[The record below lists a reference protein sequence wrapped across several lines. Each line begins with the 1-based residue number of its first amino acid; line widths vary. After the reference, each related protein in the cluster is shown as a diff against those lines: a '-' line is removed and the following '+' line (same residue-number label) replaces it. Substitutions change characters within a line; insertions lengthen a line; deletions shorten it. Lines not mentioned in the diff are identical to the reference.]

1 MILKFSVLR
10 ETTFIEQKKKSWAKF
25 EKMHRQKDSNPDEMT
40 RLFVEITDDLS
51 YSRTFYQKRSVRV
64 YLNYLAQMVFL
75 KINKGK
81 KLKLSRFFRFWTHS
95 LPMEFARSWKA
106 MLLSLLIFSG
116 AMIVGVVT
124 TAHDVDFATEV
135 MSPSYIEMTDR
146 NIENGDPMAVYHE
159 HGSSFSSTFNL
170 TLNNTMVSAR
180 TYASGLFT
188 GLPTATILI
197 HNGISLGAFHQYLYH
212 KGVLGEAMFVIWIHG
227 ILEISAIVIAG
238 GAGFVLGM
246 GFLFPGSFTRMQS
259 FRIAAKRSF
268 KIAMSTIFILIVSG
282 FIEGSVTRYT
292 QMPFIF
298 KALII
303 GASTLFIVGYF
314 VLYPMYLH
322 RKYIK
327 QQGFKF
333 IDKVPHVEEGK
344 VELFKVRE
352 VGEMYND
359 TLALTRGVFG
369 TFFQSMFALGIPL
382 VMGLVGYYFLMV
394 SDTKEELFWIFNL
407 IESIYPEETTL
418 LNLGAFV
425 SVFLTVLVSVFYS
438 LKLYKEDRRFSAIEF
453 YTYAFKNALKTW
465 PFLLFAVG
473 AYFWRSPWI
482 FPITIVLV
490 PFLFHYTYAGFMND
504 DPYKEQLK
512 STNKILGKTWFGSI
526 GFWLLLTVIPMI
538 LIFIMGYVFGEKGL
552 AVFSIAIDYLQD
564 NISPLVKDPAPY
576 FNWINFF
583 FYFVFIAIVFL
594 FLILGMIIQYHTVK
608 ERIEGINLY
617 KRMMDFGTKNK
628 LFEQAGEGEY

>member
-1 MILKFSVLR
+1 MR
-10 ETTFIEQKKKSWAKF
+10 ETTFIEQKKKNWAKF

-64 YLNYLAQMVFL
+64 YLNFLAQMVFL

-81 KLKLSRFFRFWTHS
+81 KLKLSRFTSFWTYS

-106 MLLSLLIFSG
+106 MLLSLLIFVG

-124 TAHDVDFATEV
+124 TAHDLDFATEV
-135 MSPSYIEMTDR
+135 MSPSYIEMTDQ

-159 HGSSFSSTFNL
+159 HGSSFNSTFKL
-170 TLNNTMVSAR
+170 TMNNTMVAAR

-188 GLPTATILI
+188 GLPTATILV

-268 KIAMSTIFILIVSG
+268 KIAMSTIFILIISG
-282 FIEGSVTRYT
+282 FIEGSITRYT

-303 GASTLFIVGYF
+303 GGSTIIILGYF

-327 QQGFKF
+327 GQGFKF
-333 IDKVPHVEEGK
+333 EDKVPHVEEAK

-359 TLALTRGVFG
+359 TLALARGVMSV
-369 TFFQSMFALGIPL
+369 FFQSMLVLGIPL
-382 VMGLVGYYFLMV
+382 VMGFVGYHYIFV
-394 SDTKEELFWIFNL
+394 SETKEELFWSFNL
-407 IESIYPEETTL
+407 IESIFPDDRSL
-418 LNLGAFV
+418 LNLGAFL
-425 SVFLTVLVSVFYS
+425 SLFIGVLMSTFYS
-438 LKLYKEDRRFSAIEF
+438 LKMYRNNETGFNVIQFYKYVF
-453 YTYAFKNALKTW
+453 TNVLKTW
-465 PFLLFAVG
+465 PLLLYLIGAFFWQSAFL
-473 AYFWRSPWI
+473 
-482 FPITIVLV
+482 FPITLLFV
-490 PFLFHYTYAGFMND
+490 PFLFHYTYSGFKNED
-504 DPYKEQLK
+504 SYKVQLK
-512 STNKILGKTWFGSI
+512 ATNKILWKTWFGTI
-526 GFWLLLTVIPMI
+526 GFWLLLSVIP
-538 LIFIMGYVFGEKGL
+538 LLLVFIMGYILGDNGL
-552 AVFSIAIDYLQD
+552 AVFSIAIEYLQD
-564 NISPLVKDPAPY
+564 NISPLVNDPAPY

-583 FYFVFIAIVFL
+583 FYFVFIAIVFM
-594 FLILGMIIQYHTVK
+594 FFILGMVIQYHTVK

-617 KRMMDFGTKNK
+617 KRMKEFGTKNK